1 MGIKHWMDIKKK
13 ILVGGEK
20 AKQRVANKCWFIIK
34 CHHVSDLHLAT
45 DHRFSSI
52 YNPRLDIN
60 GTKWTRDIFSRFS
73 FIRRSLSLSLFLF
86 ARRRAANSLPLSQI
100 ANTFEGKALRSY
112 SRGYIFQANTMLR
125 PTTIEKLLSR
135 ERERD
140 SEFYFETLSVI
151 NYIHV
156 SLIMAS
162 NRGQKLDQLTRT
174 LAQRESQ

>member
-1 MGIKHWMDIKKK
+1 MGIKHWMDIKKKK

-112 SRGYIFQANTMLR
+112 SRGYIFQANTVLR

-135 ERERD
+135 EKERD
-140 SEFYFETLSVI
+140 SEFYFETLSVT

-156 SLIMAS
+156 SRN
-162 NRGQKLDQLTRT
+162 NRIEGKN
-174 LAQRESQ
+174 

>member
-73 FIRRSLSLSLFLF
+73 FIRRSLLSLSLSLSLF

-112 SRGYIFQANTMLR
+112 SRGYIFQANTVLR
-125 PTTIEKLLSR
+125 PSTIEKLLSR
-135 ERERD
+135 EKERD
-140 SEFYFETLSVI
+140 SEFYFETLSVT

-156 SLIMAS
+156 SRN
-162 NRGQKLDQLTRT
+162 NRIEGKN
-174 LAQRESQ
+174 